1 MLTTLR
7 RHLFSKS
14 WLVDL
19 PLIALAWWLA
29 FWLRFNLS
37 IPDSYLGL
45 AARTTPLAL
54 LGMALGLALRRV
66 PRQSWRYVSL
76 SELRQLT
83 VGVALGAVLTT
94 AVAMGLRIDDFPR
107 SVLPISAVLAL
118 VLLAGARAAWRTL
131 MELARSRAQTH
142 SGAAPP
148 LPLLIAGTLEE
159 ADHAL
164 RTLKG
169 AAGWR
174 AAGIVSPR
182 AQDQGRTV
190 QGVQVLGLPAA
201 LAGERHSFG
210 VASIASAATRWGAW
224 GGRIDDALYLLD
236 RALTPLTRQHAVY
249 LSVYAASENA
259 GNG

>member
-1 MLTTLR
+1 MLTALR
-7 RHLFSKS
+7 RSLFSKS

-45 AARTTPLAL
+45 AARTTPIAL
-54 LGMALGLALRRV
+54 PCMALGLALAGV

-76 SELRQLT
+76 SELRLLA
-83 VGVALGAVLTT
+83 VGVALGALLTT

-174 AAGIVSPR
+174 AGGRRASSRRGRRIRGAPCRACRCWACPPR
-182 AQDQGRTV
+182 W
-190 QGVQVLGLPAA
+190 LIWPPPAA
-201 LAGERHSFG
+201 RPPCCWPAPPARRCGARSCCAGP
-210 VASIASAATRWGAW
+210 A
-224 GGRIDDALYLLD
+224 
-236 RALTPLTRQHAVY
+236 RA
-249 LSVYAASENA
+249 
-259 GNG
+259 